1 MIDDDD
7 WKFMIE
13 SEDWE
18 ILWLLIMMIIMS
30 DDGDGDDDNDDD
42 DDENDDDQFHW
53 RGVKH
58 RCPIKGCG
66 LLDKRSYYIWTS
78 SSVGPKTMKPLLLF
92 YFP

>member
-7 WKFMIE
+7 WKLMIE

-30 DDGDGDDDNDDD
+30 DDGDDNDDNDDDNDDD
-42 DDENDDDQFHW
+42 QFQW

-58 RCPIKGCG
+58 RYPIKGCR
-66 LLDKRSYYIWTS
+66 LLNKRSYYIWTS